1 MDKKC
6 WSCGSFER
14 YYRQGYT
21 GYYKADDGYCRKQR
35 AVVDKNESCESWYRK
50 TYRKSMHIKRASK
63 ILNEMLGTL
72 QAIKEYMLNKEDTE
86 IEVSDY
92 LAVKSGE

>member
-1 MDKKC
+1 
-6 WSCGSFER
+6 
-14 YYRQGYT
+14 
-21 GYYKADDGYCRKQR
+21 
-35 AVVDKNESCESWYRK
+35 
-50 TYRKSMHIKRASK
+50 
-63 ILNEMLGTL
+63 MLGTL